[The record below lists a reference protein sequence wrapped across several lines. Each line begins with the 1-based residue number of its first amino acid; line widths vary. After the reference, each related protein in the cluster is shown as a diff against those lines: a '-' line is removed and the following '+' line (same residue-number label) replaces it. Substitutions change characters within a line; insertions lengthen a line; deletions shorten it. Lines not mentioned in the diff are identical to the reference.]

1 MDIILLKKRLNEL
14 GFGPLSVEGPEAKIF
29 GPKTTEAV
37 KNFQIGHF
45 LEVDGKVGPETLKA
59 LFPAAFSAPDKYHVQ
74 PWKSDANVL
83 RLRAVDILS
92 AQVGVRERYPNGGP
106 AVETFL
112 SAVGLGPG
120 YSWCMAFQFW
130 GVDQAARELGVHNP
144 MLRTGGVLRQ
154 WNEGHCIHITDVDKV
169 IPGDIFI
176 MKVGNS
182 GAGHTGMVRQIR
194 VGGIMDTVE
203 GNTNDDGS
211 ANGDGVYF
219 RQRNFSRME
228 GVIRV

>member
-37 KNFQIGHF
+37 KHFQESAHISI
-45 LEVDGKVGPETLKA
+45 DGKVGPETLKA
-59 LFPAAFSAPDKYHVQ
+59 LFPADISAPDKYHVQ
-74 PWKSDANVL
+74 PWHSTQNVL
-83 RLRAVDILS
+83 RLRALDILT
-92 AQVGVRERYPNGGP
+92 AQVGVRERIPNGGP

-112 SAVGLGPG
+112 ASVGLGPG
-120 YSWCMAFQFW
+120 YSWCMAFLFW
-130 GVDQAARELGVHNP
+130 GVDQAGREMGLVNP

-154 WNEGHCIHITDVDKV
+154 YHEGRCPHVTAL

-176 MKVGNS
+176 MKVGNA
-182 GAGHTGMVRQIR
+182 GAGHTGVIRQVRA
-194 VGGIMDTVE
+194 GGILDTVE

-219 RQRNFSRME
+219 RERNVSRME
-228 GVIRV
+228 GFLRV